1 MRARHAKKLLKT
13 FIQQQAL
20 LVPPCSVLIIKSDE
34 VGEIGFREGL
44 RQLREILDARK
55 VDIKVVLALP
65 ESAQIEV
72 VHDSTS
78 QSCPF
83 ASAPPIAPDSHS
95 K

>member
-1 MRARHAKKLLKT
+1 MKARHAKKLLKT

-20 LVPPCSVLIIKSDE
+20 LVPPCSVLVIRSN
-34 VGEIGFREGL
+34 EIDVESMIQVRKV
-44 RQLREILDARK
+44 LDYRK
-55 VDIKVVLALP
+55 VDIKVVLVLP

-78 QSCPF
+78 QSCPS
-83 ASAPPIAPDSHS
+83 ASAPPIAPDSPS